1 MALPGG
7 REDPAD
13 GSLEETAIRETREE
27 TGLDLIQGGEI
38 LGALDDLAPRSMPG
52 AILVRPF
59 VAFLREDAA
68 LELSDEVAAAFW
80 VPLGDLTAP
89 GAISESTVYVGG
101 AERRVTSFLHGDYVV
116 WGMTERVL
124 KQLLALLDARR

>member
-1 MALPGG
+1 MERTRGAAWRAGN
-7 REDPAD
+7 PAD
-13 GSLEETAIRETREE
+13 GSLQETAIRETREE

-80 VPLGDLTAP
+80 VPLDALIAP
-89 GAISESTVYVGG
+89 ARSASRPSTSAALSGA
-101 AERRVTSFLHGDYVV
+101 
-116 WGMTERVL
+116 
-124 KQLLALLDARR
+124 